1 MTSSCGWLSARCQ
14 RRVSDPMASDFDSF
28 NPKNGICDECESDSD
43 TIIALSDGHMI
54 RVCRQCYEKL
64 PGGE

>member
-1 MTSSCGWLSARCQ
+1 
-14 RRVSDPMASDFDSF
+14 MASDFDSF